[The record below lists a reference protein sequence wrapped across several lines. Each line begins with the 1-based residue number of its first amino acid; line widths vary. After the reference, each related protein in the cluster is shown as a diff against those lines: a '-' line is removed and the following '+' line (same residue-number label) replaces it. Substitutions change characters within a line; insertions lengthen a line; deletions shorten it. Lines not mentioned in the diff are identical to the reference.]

1 GSAFDQALAKEYLDF
16 ATFEADEMYDWID
29 QDHFARKGLRAA
41 HGELVE
47 PERVENW
54 YVPADRVAELND
66 GRARLM
72 AAFDKGGREAAP
84 QRAAVAQALFVC
96 WVELWEEGWQFDHIE
111 ACRDQFLA
119 ALADVEAA
127 IAPKPVAVAPPPAP
141 APAPAPAST
150 YLVFFDWDRAN
161 ITPEAQ
167 AILRNAADAAKKL
180 GTVRI
185 NATGHADRSGTATY
199 NMGLSQRRADA
210 VRAAL
215 VGLGIPQSEIA
226 VSAGADPR
234 RGTRAA
240 EPARRDRTE
249 LTNAE
254 NRHERAGAAQA
265 APAFSCFRRCGG
277 QLRGRNAVWTRSGT
291 RMVARSTFVRL
302 NSARPFGGSA
312 STAFIIR
319 SAVVQ

>member
-1 GSAFDQALAKEYLDF
+1 LNIAKILKIAPMLLLAACATYNLEELKETTPQGSAFDQALAKEYLDF

-84 QRAAVAQALFVC
+84 QRAAVAQARFDC
-96 WVELWEEGWQFDHIE
+96 WVEQWEEGWQFDHIE

-226 VSAGADPR
+226 VFAKGETDPLVPTPDGVREPQNR
-234 RGTRAA
+234 RV
-240 EPARRDRTE
+240 EI
-249 LTNAE
+249 
-254 NRHERAGAAQA
+254 
-265 APAFSCFRRCGG
+265 
-277 QLRGRNAVWTRSGT
+277 V
-291 RMVARSTFVRL
+291 L
-302 NSARPFGGSA
+302 N
-312 STAFIIR
+312 
-319 SAVVQ
+319 